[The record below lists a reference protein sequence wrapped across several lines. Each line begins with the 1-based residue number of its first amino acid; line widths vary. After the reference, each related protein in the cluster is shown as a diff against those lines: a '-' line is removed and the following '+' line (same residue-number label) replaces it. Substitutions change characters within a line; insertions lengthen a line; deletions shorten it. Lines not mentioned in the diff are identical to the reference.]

1 MTPISVRRL
10 RRLPR
15 PSVPSFRHPS
25 LLWLYASITGV
36 SVSKLFLAGV
46 VPGVLMAVALMAA
59 VYIIALRH
67 KMPRADHIDWKEI
80 WFSFWDAALSLLT
93 PAIIIMGIFGGL
105 FTPTEAGVAASAYAM
120 FLSMVVYKEISLRQ
134 LPGIFWDTLQHTI
147 RVMFVIAAAGFF
159 GWLLIHQR
167 VPDALVKSMLGFS
180 DSPAV
185 ILAIVVLILLVLG
198 MFLEGIAV
206 IVLTVPLFAP
216 VMAQIGVDPIQ
227 FGVIMIMCS
236 MMGLLTPPV
245 GMVIFA
251 VASVANISVGRLSRA
266 LVPYL
271 IGLAFV
277 LVLVVAV
284 PAVSLWLPEKVF
296 AP

>member
-1 MTPISVRRL
+1 
-10 RRLPR
+10 
-15 PSVPSFRHPS
+15 
-25 LLWLYASITGV
+25 
-36 SVSKLFLAGV
+36 
-46 VPGVLMAVALMAA
+46 
-59 VYIIALRH
+59 
-67 KMPRADHIDWKEI
+67 
-80 WFSFWDAALSLLT
+80 
-93 PAIIIMGIFGGL
+93 
-105 FTPTEAGVAASAYAM
+105 
-120 FLSMVVYKEISLRQ
+120 
-134 LPGIFWDTLQHTI
+134 
-147 RVMFVIAAAGFF
+147 
-159 GWLLIHQR
+159 
-167 VPDALVKSMLGFS
+167 MLGFS